1 MFGTIRKHSTWLWAI
16 IIGAVAIGMVA
27 YFGPANQT
35 ASSVFSSDSA
45 LGSIGGVSISRED
58 YLHAAAEA
66 KLQFL
71 MMRGEWPG
79 PGAERQGFDLELET
93 YKRLFLIH
101 KQKEF
106 GIEVGTDQVAKAA
119 AENLRGMSR
128 NGQTVTMALFEEH
141 VLKQGGVSVAD
152 YERFLRHQI
161 GLQQL
166 IAAVSVSG
174 KLVTEK
180 DARHI
185 YERENRERMG
195 QAVFFTLSNH
205 LSDVKST
212 PEALS
217 DFYTNQ
223 IANYRLPERIQISY
237 VEFKLTNYW
246 AEAEAEMAKLTNL
259 NAILD
264 SEYVRRGGTNTFPD
278 LTPEAAKAEI
288 KAETHER
295 LALRA
300 ASIAANKFADPI
312 LSANTIKAEMLA
324 AEAAKA
330 GLQVKISAPFDQ
342 TTPPKELNGNDQLVR
357 AAFALRDDD
366 PIAGPIATESGIY
379 LFTKYKDLPS
389 ELQPYEAVKAKVAED
404 YKQLEALKAARAAA
418 TSFVASATNALKQGK
433 AFASVCAEAKVK
445 PVLLAPF
452 SQSTRSLP
460 EIEAHMSLQQ
470 FKQIAFG
477 VNVGEVSPAVPIMEG
492 SMVAYV
498 QSELPLDEKKVTA
511 ELPAF
516 LQMFRQA
523 RQQEAFDEWFG
534 REAQAALMTTPV
546 MRQRNPAPQ
555 APNPAN

>member
-1 MFGTIRKHSTWLWAI
+1 MFGTIRRHSTWLWAI
-16 IIGAVAIGMVA
+16 IIGAVVIGMVA
-27 YFGPANQT
+27 VFGPTNQT
-35 ASSVFSSDSA
+35 ASSLFSGENA
-45 LGSIGGVSISRED
+45 LGSIGGAPITRED
-58 YLHAAAEA
+58 YLSAEAEA

-79 PGAERQGFDLELET
+79 PGAERQGFDLEMET
-93 YKRLFLIH
+93 YKRLFVIQ

-119 AENLRGMSR
+119 AENLRGMAG
-128 NGQTVTMALFEEH
+128 NGQKVTMAQFEES
-141 VLKQGGVSVAD
+141 VLRQGGVTLPD

-166 IAAVSVSG
+166 ISAVSVSG

-180 DARHI
+180 EARRI
-185 YERENRERMG
+185 FERENRERSG
-195 QAVFFTLSNH
+195 QAVFFTFSNYLSQ
-205 LSDVKST
+205 VKST

-217 DFYTNQ
+217 NFYSNQ
-223 IANYRLPERIQISY
+223 VARYRLPERIQISY

-246 AEAEAEMAKLTNL
+246 AEAETEMAKLTNL
-259 NAILD
+259 TAVLEG
-264 SEYVRRGGTNTFPD
+264 EYTRRGGTNHYPD

-288 KAETHER
+288 KGELHQQ

-300 ASIAANKFADPI
+300 ASQAANRFADPI
-312 LSANTIKAEMLA
+312 LSAKTIKAEMLA

-330 GLQVKISAPFDQ
+330 GLKVLVSAPFDREN
-342 TTPPKELNGNDQLVR
+342 PPEGLNANEQFVR
-357 AAFALRDDD
+357 MAFALREDD
-366 PIAGPIATESGIY
+366 PIAGPIATESGIF
-379 LFTKYKDLPS
+379 LFTKHKDIPS
-389 ELQPYEAVKAKVAED
+389 EIQPYDAVKAKVAED
-404 YKQLEALKAARAAA
+404 FKQIEALKAARTAA
-418 TSFVASATNALKQGK
+418 TDFVNAATNALAKGK
-433 AFASVCAEAKVK
+433 AFTSVCAEAKVK

-477 VNVGEVSPAVPIMEG
+477 INVGEVSPAVPIMEG
-492 SMVAYV
+492 SLVAYL
-498 QSELPLDEKKVTA
+498 QSELPLDEKRVTA

-523 RQQEAFDEWFG
+523 RQQEAFDEWFS
-534 REAQAALMTTPV
+534 REAQAALMTTPA

-555 APNPAN
+555 VPNAAN